1 LLIADS
7 VDGVPIRLTGERW
20 GHICRRHPELSNQ
33 KEKILETLREPT
45 EVLKG
50 DFGEK
55 LAVRF
60 YRRTPLTAKYLVV
73 AYKEVGPLDGFVVTA
88 YLARRV
94 ATWRERLWKR

>member
-1 LLIADS
+1 VSDLPNCINSL
-7 VDGVPIRLTGERW
+7 RLARG
-20 GHICRRHPELSNQ
+20 Q
-33 KEKILETLREPT
+33 
-45 EVLKG
+45 VLKG
-50 DFGEK
+50 DFGDK

-60 YRRTPLTAKYLVV
+60 YRQTPLTAKYLVV

>member
-1 LLIADS
+1 MPNCINSL
-7 VDGVPIRLTGERW
+7 RLARG
-20 GHICRRHPELSNQ
+20 Q
-33 KEKILETLREPT
+33 
-45 EVLKG
+45 VLKG

-60 YRRTPLTAKYLVV
+60 YRQTPLTAKYLVV